1 MAMRILLTGGHG
13 FVGTHLKTRLK
24 ERLPDHVLIEGQM
37 DILDREAVERVVQDT
52 RPDACIHL
60 AAVSSVLE
68 ASQDTRHAWQV
79 NLDGTMNLAETFQRH
94 ARHIRFVFVS
104 SAEIYGASFS
114 EDRPLDET
122 ATVAPLNSYAASKAA
137 ADMAVGML
145 AKEGLHAVRMRPFT
159 QAGRG
164 QDANAIL
171 PFLAAQVARVEAHQQ
186 SEITLGHP
194 DAGYDIMNVRDACDA
209 FIDALTLSQVP
220 PDGTVLNICSGQTRT
235 ASAILN
241 DLMALADVKA
251 EIRLDP
257 THLAPSGLENM
268 QGDPREAEQLLG
280 WAPQISWNN
289 TLEEVLN
296 DWRWRI
302 RS

>member
-1 MAMRILLTGGHG
+1 MRILLTGGLG

-24 ERLPDHVLIEGQM
+24 DRMPDHVLIEGQLN
-37 DILDREAVERVVQDT
+37 ILDREAVERVVQDT

-68 ASQDTRHAWQV
+68 ASQDTQRAWQV
-79 NLDGTMNLAETFQRH
+79 NLDGTMNLAETFQKH
-94 ARHIRFVFVS
+94 ARHIRFVYVS
-104 SAEIYGASFS
+104 SAEIYGASFA
-114 EDRPLDET
+114 EGVPLNET

-137 ADMAVGML
+137 ADMAVGMM

-159 QAGRG
+159 QAGSD
-164 QDANAIL
+164 QDPNAIL

-186 SEITLGHP
+186 TTITINHP
-194 DAGYDIMNVRDACDA
+194 DVGYDITNVRDACDA
-209 FIDALTLSQVP
+209 YIDALTLP
-220 PDGTVLNICSGQTRT
+220 EAPADGTILNICSGETRT
-235 ASAILN
+235 VRAMLN
-241 DLMALADVKA
+241 DLMEMAGVKA
-251 EIRLDP
+251 DICLDS
-257 THLAPSGLENM
+257 TRQTPSGLQNM
-268 QGDPREAEQLLG
+268 RGDPSEAQRILG
-280 WAPQISWNN
+280 WTAQISWKN

>member
-1 MAMRILLTGGHG
+1 MRILLTGGHG
-13 FVGTHLKTRLK
+13 FVGTHLKIRLK

-37 DILDREAVERVVQDT
+37 DILDRQAVERVVQDT

-79 NLDGTMNLAETFQRH
+79 NLDGTMNLAETFQQH

-104 SAEIYGASFS
+104 SAEIYGASFA
-114 EDRPLDET
+114 EDKPLDET
-122 ATVAPLNSYAASKAA
+122 ATVAPLNTYAASKAA

-145 AKEGLHAVRMRPFT
+145 AKEGLHVVRMRPFT
-159 QAGRG
+159 QAGSG

-171 PFLAAQVARVEAHQQ
+171 PFLAAQVARIEAHQQ
-186 SEITLGHP
+186 SEIVLGHP
-194 DAGYDIMNVRDACDA
+194 DVGYDILNVRDACDA
-209 FIDALTLSQVP
+209 YIDALALPEP
-220 PDGTVLNICSGQTRT
+220 PRDGTVLNICSGQTRT
-235 ASAILN
+235 ASSILS
-241 DLMALADVKA
+241 DLMELADIKA
-251 EIRLDP
+251 EIRIDP
-257 THLAPSGLENM
+257 THPVPSGLENM
-268 QGDPREAEQLLG
+268 QGNPQEAEQLLG
-280 WAPQISWNN
+280 WTPQISWKN

>member
-1 MAMRILLTGGHG
+1 MRILLTGGHG

-24 ERLPDHVLIEGQM
+24 ERLPDHVLIEGQL

-52 RPDACIHL
+52 RPEACIHL

-104 SAEIYGASFS
+104 SAEVYGASFA
-114 EDRPLDET
+114 EGLPLDET
-122 ATVAPLNSYAASKAA
+122 ATLAPLNSYAASKAA

-145 AKEGLHAVRMRPFT
+145 AREGLHAVRMRPFT
-159 QAGRG
+159 QTGSG
-164 QDANAIL
+164 QGANALL
-171 PFLAAQVARVEAHQQ
+171 PFLAGQVARVEAHQQ
-186 SEITLGHP
+186 SDIRLGHP
-194 DAGYDIMNVRDACDA
+194 KAGYDILNVRDACDA
-209 FIDALTLSQVP
+209 YIEALMLPEP
-220 PDGTVLNICSGQTRT
+220 PADGTILNICSGRTRT
-235 ASAILN
+235 VTAILD
-241 DLMALADVKA
+241 DLMALAGVQAD
-251 EIRLDP
+251 IRLDP
-257 THLAPSGLENM
+257 SYLSPSGLEDM
-268 QGDPREAEQLLG
+268 QGDPGEAERLLG
-280 WAPQISWNN
+280 WTPQVSWEN